1 MQNSSPRLNFIIWQL
16 IWRSPWALLGRLMQ
30 VSVSDIVKVVN
41 RRGYCGVELCAGLA
55 SASCFHVI
63 EFGVPCL
70 LFLYSNGIHLHCSAL
85 VASAILK
92 FVT

>member
-41 RRGYCGVELCAGLA
+41 RRGYNCGVELCAGFA
-55 SASCFHVI
+55 SASCFDVI

-70 LFLYSNGIHLHCSAL
+70 LFY
-85 VASAILK
+85 ILME
-92 FVT
+92 FICIARLLWLLQF